1 MTNKEKRISWP
12 NNNNSCFTWINI
24 HLSKCEL
31 ESRNIW
37 STDDKEK
44 DFHLQSFDYRL
55 NYNFLRL
62 SYNLSTTY
70 WATDFFSQ
78 ETFIFRWSI
87 VVERIEMYGSD
98 NLSYINELCKKNYER
113 DASGSRIRRC
123 TVLPSR
129 QWDGRLYWLVLDHL
143 SWLRF
148 ENSVLKRK

>member
-1 MTNKEKRISWP
+1 MTNKEKRMSWP
-12 NNNNSCFTWINI
+12 NNNNNSCFTWINI

-98 NLSYINELCKKNYER
+98 NLSYINELCKKKSTREMR
-113 DASGSRIRRC
+113 ADLEFED
-123 TVLPSR
+123 VLFC
-129 QWDGRLYWLVLDHL
+129 QVGNETADYIDLFWII
-143 SWLRF
+143 
-148 ENSVLKRK
+148 